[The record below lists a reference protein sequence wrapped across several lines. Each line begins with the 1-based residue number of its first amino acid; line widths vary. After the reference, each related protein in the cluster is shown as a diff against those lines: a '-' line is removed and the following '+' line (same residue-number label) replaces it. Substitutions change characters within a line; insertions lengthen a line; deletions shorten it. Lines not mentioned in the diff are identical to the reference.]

1 MTQSAYFDE
10 FTAIKAA
17 VSQRLLAKTEAD
29 LPQDGS
35 AGPMPFDIE
44 PLEKW
49 LFEAYVRHY
58 KDDVN
63 RRDAFWVGFAD
74 ALEKLLTT
82 GTQNVECISRCA
94 ELLEHISNDP
104 KVANVKKESFV
115 DVNRLLARPLGPIR
129 ITGESEAL
137 QIKTA
142 LLKIALFT
150 TQPSYLTSVLQT
162 EVDLR
167 ATVSLATSAMP
178 LPSAQLITDAICW
191 LFRAWSYT
199 GNRDLTR
206 RSVARQWCTATPD
219 HLERLLHCTKAM
231 ERVMT
236 RLGAKDELVIWTELV
251 SSASNVP
258 PPPSAPTAR
267 RVPTPN
273 YALSVNRRSA
283 SINRELE
290 IA

>member
-17 VSQRLLAKTEAD
+17 VSQRLLAKTAAD
-29 LPQDGS
+29 LAQDGL

-58 KDDVN
+58 KDDLN
-63 RRDAFWVGFAD
+63 RCDAFWVGFAD

-115 DVNRLLARPLGPIR
+115 EVNRLLALPAGPIK
-129 ITGESEAL
+129 TEDESAAL
-137 QIKTA
+137 QLKTA

-150 TQPSYLTSVLQT
+150 TQQSYLTSVLQT
-162 EVDLR
+162 DVDLR
-167 ATVSLATSAMP
+167 ATVSLATSTVP
-178 LPSAQLITDAICW
+178 LPSAQLISDAICW
-191 LFRAWSYT
+191 LFRAWSHT
-199 GNRDLTR
+199 GNRDLSR
-206 RSVARQWCTATPD
+206 RSLVRQWCVAAPD
-219 HLERLLHCTKAM
+219 HLERLMHCAQAM
-231 ERVMT
+231 ERVMR
-236 RLGAKDELVIWTELV
+236 RLGAVEELVIWTELV
-251 SSASNVP
+251 SSASNTP
-258 PPPSAPTAR
+258 PPPSAPSAR
-267 RVPTPN
+267 RVSTPR
-273 YALSVNRRSA
+273 YAWLANRRSA
-283 SINRELE
+283 LINRELE